1 MSATRRERRTLA
13 ASITG
18 AVVVALDGTVLTVAQ
33 PDLQRDLRTTAAA
46 VQWTSTGYLVAVAA
60 LLVFAGRLGDR
71 YGHRRVFGAGVAGFA
86 AASAGIGLAP
96 DIGWVIALRVA
107 QGVAG
112 ALLQPATLGMLR
124 AVFPADRLAT
134 PIAVRTSALGLA
146 AAVGPL
152 VGGALTAHFGWRAVF
167 FLTLLPAAAAGLLA
181 LAVPMPGPARDEHAA
196 GLDLPGAA
204 LLALTL
210 ACLVHTLVVLPTAGG
225 SVSGALGLAAA
236 AVLGLAFAQ
245 HERRTARPLLPPAV
259 LRSAEVAP
267 ALGVLLAAS
276 AALSGTLFLATY
288 FLQDVLALDPLQS
301 ALRALPLAVTMV
313 LAAPASTRLAKRHGP
328 RETVVSGM
336 ALIALGVLLISR
348 FDRSSGPVETA
359 AGFLLL
365 GGGFGAV
372 MATATVVLVRGAAAT
387 RAGVAGGLQQTA
399 MNVGPALGIALATTV
414 AGPAAVGT
422 ALGPAALALAAVAA
436 GGALLAT
443 RIPGTARA
451 QNAPQP

>member
-1 MSATRRERRTLA
+1 MSAARRERLTLA

-18 AVVVALDGTVLTVAQ
+18 AVVVALDGTVLSVVQ
-33 PDLQRDLRTTAAA
+33 PSLQRDLHTTAAA

-96 DIGWVIALRVA
+96 GIGWVIALRVA

-124 AVFPADRLAT
+124 AVFPGERLAG
-134 PIAVRTSALGLA
+134 PIALRTSAIGLA

-152 VGGALTAHFGWRAVF
+152 LGGALTAHLGWRAVF

-181 LAVPMPGPARDEHAA
+181 LTVPMPGPVRGADTG

-210 ACLVHTLVVLPTAGG
+210 GCLVQSLVGLPSRG
-225 SVSGALGLAAA
+225 STLGLAAA
-236 AVLGLAFAQ
+236 TVLGLAFAR

-259 LRSAEVAP
+259 LRSAGVTP
-267 ALGVLLAAS
+267 VLGALLAAS

-301 ALRALPLAVTMV
+301 ALRALPLAVTIV
-313 LAAPASTRLAKRHGP
+313 LAAPASTWLANRHGA

-336 ALIALGVLLISR
+336 LLVALGVLLISR
-348 FDRSSGPVETA
+348 LDRSSGPVGTG

-365 GGGFGAV
+365 GAGFGAV
-372 MATATVVLVRGAAAT
+372 MATATAIVVRGTAAS

-399 MNVGPALGIALATTV
+399 MNVGPALGVALAATV

-422 ALGPAALALAAVAA
+422 ALGPAGLALAAVAT

-443 RIPGTARA
+443 RIPGAERGA
-451 QNAPQP
+451 VVPEGR